1 MRPAHKLLKRLLRS
15 RVWEI
20 DWRQTATGKL
30 RADVLLVRS
39 SPGAHLE
46 PPTTAYASP
55 LTWLAWREGRLDA
68 RDVTPY
74 MDAELCHMMG
84 LPPDERRYFMRH
96 CRDAMARLCGLRAE
110 DQALLTALGAAPHAE
125 RLSQQRVVCQPPEV
139 RCWEVVVVWSHRP
152 DLQPTKYK
160 RFQQAVKQ
168 TQMSMRLL
176 DFQPEMQGEE
186 AQAFLKYD
194 RAWQW
199 YCDGPEPEMQNVY
212 AGLEPPK
219 QFTPLRPRG
228 CLLN

>member
-20 DWRQTATGKL
+20 DWRQTATSNL
-30 RADVLLVRS
+30 RADVLLVR
-39 SPGAHLE
+39 PGHGAHVE

-55 LTWLAWREGRLDA
+55 LTWLAWRDGRLDA
-68 RDVTPY
+68 REVTPY
-74 MDAELCHMMG
+74 MDAELCNVMG

-96 CRDAMARLCGLRAE
+96 CRDAMTRLCGIRAA
-110 DQALLTALGAAPHAE
+110 DKALLTALGTVPHEE
-125 RLSQQRVVCQPPEV
+125 RLSQQRVVRKSQEA
-139 RCWEVVVVWSHRP
+139 RYWEVVVIWSHRP
-152 DLQPTKYK
+152 DLQPAKYK
-160 RFQQAVKQ
+160 RFQHAVKQ

-176 DFQPEMQGEE
+176 DFQPEMQGEK

-194 RAWQW
+194 RDWQW
-199 YCDGPEPEMQNVY
+199 YCDGPEPEMQAVY

-219 QFTPLRPRG
+219 PFTYLRPRG